1 MRNFKNMIFNKYEQ
15 HQSILLLPK
24 KYSQTKKTVYYYKN
38 KTLQLIND
46 FYANLFSLRNLEKK
60 YWFLIPTFF
69 IFIALSFNDFYS
81 NTALKSTSSKLSD
94 IYSIIIISVTT
105 LLYFL
110 IHKCNEQSIINK
122 YNKKY
127 STIFSSIY
135 EVRNDWLVKQLG
147 ENYANFETIKKFEDW
162 KKYRDS
168 YPTIYKFNW
177 RKFTYQIDA
186 KPRIIGLIVAFL
198 SMSAVILIN
207 LLKPD
212 NPEDVFVQLIINFYF
227 ISIFMIFIVMFF
239 YITIFLFDI
248 LRLIV
253 NSFFD
258 FIFKNDFSET
268 KYKTFM
274 AFIVNQVEVN
284 DNE

>member
-1 MRNFKNMIFNKYEQ
+1 MKNFKNMIFNKYEQ
-15 HQSILLLPK
+15 PQSILLLPK
-24 KYSQTKKTVYYYKN
+24 KHSPVKKAVYYYKN

-46 FYANLFSLRNLEKK
+46 FYSTLFSLRNLEKK

-69 IFIALSFNDFYS
+69 IFIILSILDFCKKSQEFNNPNF
-81 NTALKSTSSKLSD
+81 
-94 IYSIIIISVTT
+94 YSIIIYFITII
-105 LLYFL
+105 LYFSIL
-110 IHKCNEQSIINK
+110 KYNEKSIINNH
-122 YNKKY
+122 NKKY
-127 STIFSSIY
+127 SCELSSIY
-135 EVRNDWLVKQLG
+135 EVRNDWMIRNLG
-147 ENYANFETIKKFEDW
+147 KNYATIETLKKFEDW

-177 RKFTYQIDA
+177 RKFTYQTDA
-186 KPRIIGLIVAFL
+186 KPRIIGLLVAFL
-198 SMSAVILIN
+198 SMSAVMLIN

-212 NPEDVFVQLIINFYF
+212 NPEDVLIQLIINFYF
-227 ISIFMIFIVMFF
+227 ISIAMFF
-239 YITIFLFDI
+239 VVIFFYMIIFLFDI

-274 AFIVNQVEVN
+274 AFIVNQVEIN

>member
-1 MRNFKNMIFNKYEQ
+1 MKNFKNMIFNKYEQ
-15 HQSILLLPK
+15 PQSILLLPK
-24 KYSQTKKTVYYYKN
+24 KHSPVKKAVYYYKN

-46 FYANLFSLRNLEKK
+46 FYSNLFSLRNLEKK

-69 IFIALSFNDFYS
+69 IFIILSILDFCK
-81 NTALKSTSSKLSD
+81 KSQELNNPNF
-94 IYSIIIISVTT
+94 YSIIIYFITMI
-105 LLYFL
+105 LYFSIL
-110 IHKCNEQSIINK
+110 KYNEKSIINNH
-122 YNKKY
+122 NKKY
-127 STIFSSIY
+127 SCELYSIY
-135 EVRNDWLVKQLG
+135 EVRNDWMIRNLG
-147 ENYANFETIKKFEDW
+147 KNYATIETLKKFEDW

-177 RKFTYQIDA
+177 RKFTYQTDA
-186 KPRIIGLIVAFL
+186 KPRIIGLLVAFL
-198 SMSAVILIN
+198 SMSAVMLIN

-212 NPEDVFVQLIINFYF
+212 NPEDVLIQLIINFYF
-227 ISIFMIFIVMFF
+227 ISIAMFF
-239 YITIFLFDI
+239 VVIFFYMIIFLFDI

-274 AFIVNQVEVN
+274 AFIVNQVEIN

>member
-1 MRNFKNMIFNKYEQ
+1 MKNFKNMIFNKYEQ
-15 HQSILLLPK
+15 PQSILLLPK
-24 KYSQTKKTVYYYKN
+24 KHSPVKKAIYYYKN

-46 FYANLFSLRNLEKK
+46 FYSNLFSLRNLEKK

-69 IFIALSFNDFYS
+69 IFIILSILDFCKKSQEFNNPNF
-81 NTALKSTSSKLSD
+81 
-94 IYSIIIISVTT
+94 YSIIIYFITMI
-105 LLYFL
+105 LYFSIL
-110 IHKCNEQSIINK
+110 KYNEKSIINNH
-122 YNKKY
+122 NKKY
-127 STIFSSIY
+127 SCELYSIY
-135 EVRNDWLVKQLG
+135 EVRNDWMIRNLG
-147 ENYANFETIKKFEDW
+147 KNYATIETLKKFEDW

-177 RKFTYQIDA
+177 RKFTYQTDA
-186 KPRIIGLIVAFL
+186 KPRIIGLLVAFL
-198 SMSAVILIN
+198 SMSAVMLIN

-212 NPEDVFVQLIINFYF
+212 NPEDVLIQLIINFYF
-227 ISIFMIFIVMFF
+227 ISIAMFF
-239 YITIFLFDI
+239 VVIFFYMIIFLCDI
-248 LRLIV
+248 LRLMV

-274 AFIVNQVEVN
+274 AFIVNQVEIN

>member
-1 MRNFKNMIFNKYEQ
+1 MKNLKNMIFNKYEQ
-15 HQSILLLPK
+15 PQSILLLPK
-24 KYSQTKKTVYYYKN
+24 KHSPVKKAVHYYKN

-46 FYANLFSLRNLEKK
+46 FYSNLFSLRNLEKK

-69 IFIALSFNDFYS
+69 IFIILSILDFCKKSQEFNNPNF
-81 NTALKSTSSKLSD
+81 
-94 IYSIIIISVTT
+94 YSIIIYFITMI
-105 LLYFL
+105 LYFSIL
-110 IHKCNEQSIINK
+110 KYNEESIINNH
-122 YNKKY
+122 NKKY
-127 STIFSSIY
+127 SCELSSIY
-135 EVRNDWLVKQLG
+135 EVRNDWMIRNLG
-147 ENYANFETIKKFEDW
+147 KNYATIETLKKFEDW

-177 RKFTYQIDA
+177 RKFTYQTDA

-198 SMSAVILIN
+198 SMSAVMLIN

-227 ISIFMIFIVMFF
+227 ISIAMFF
-239 YITIFLFDI
+239 VVIFFYMIIFLFDI

-274 AFIVNQVEVN
+274 AFIVNQVEIN